1 MGMFGKIL
9 ESIGSQ
15 WRMCKE
21 DTRMM
26 LCGGFVKEEREL
38 QAMKN
43 LIQVAK
49 ERVWLTDPS
58 RAHDYTATFSDELD
72 ENEKTIIMDSA
83 AVVEDLLGR
92 ETELRRKHVR

>member
-1 MGMFGKIL
+1 MGMFGKLL

-43 LIQVAK
+43 LVHVSR
-49 ERVWLTDPS
+49 ERVWLAEDHRQREYNTS
-58 RAHDYTATFSDELD
+58 FSDALD
-72 ENEKTIIMDSA
+72 DDQKRLITESA
-83 AVVEDLLGR
+83 KVVEDLLKK
-92 ETELRRKHVR
+92 ETELRRKHVK